1 MMFIPLDRVTVTVMA
16 EVATAADTV
25 AEDGVVAAA
34 AATGCPTLVV
44 VSSL

>member
-1 MMFIPLDRVTVTVMA
+1 MMFIPLNRVTVTVMA

-34 AATGCPTLVV
+34 TGCPTLVV